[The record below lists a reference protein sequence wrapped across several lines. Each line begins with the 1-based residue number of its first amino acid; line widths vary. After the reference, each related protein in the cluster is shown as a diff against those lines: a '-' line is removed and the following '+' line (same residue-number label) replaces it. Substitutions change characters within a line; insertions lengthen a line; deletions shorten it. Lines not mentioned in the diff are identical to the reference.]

1 MNRNESRYFATAKK
15 MDDALV
21 ELLQEK
27 PLEYVTV
34 KEICQRAG
42 VNRST
47 FYLHYQTIGD
57 LLAECVEGANAA
69 FLSYFEHDERSQDF
83 AARIGT
89 APLEE
94 LVLVKPDFLVPYL
107 SFVRDNRAVFAAA
120 FTSPEAMESAAK
132 FEGLYRNILEPILD
146 RFGYPV
152 DERRY
157 AISFYIKG
165 IMAIIQ
171 DWAEAGCAEPVEKIA
186 DVIEHCVCSE
196 MGMGGR

>member
-1 MNRNESRYFATAKK
+1 

-47 FYLHYQTIGD
+47 FYLHYQTIGG

-69 FLSYFEHDERSQDF
+69 FLSYFEHVERSQDF
-83 AARIGT
+83 VARIGT

-94 LVLVKPDFLVPYL
+94 LVLVKHDFLVPYL
-107 SFVRDNRAVFAAA
+107 SFVRDNSAIFAAA
-120 FTSPEAMESAAK
+120 FTNPGAMESAAK
-132 FEGLYRNILEPILD
+132 FEGLYRHILEPILD
-146 RFGYPV
+146 RFGDPV
-152 DERRY
+152 EERRY
-157 AISFYIKG
+157 AISFYVRG
-165 IMAIIQ
+165 IMAVIQ
-171 DWAEAGCAEPVEKIA
+171 DWTEAGCAEPVEMIA
-186 DVIEHCVCSE
+186 DVIERCAHPETGV
-196 MGMGGR
+196 GGR